1 MICIYKSEISLNV
14 VKESEELKNIDII
27 ENDSNDENF
36 NQIKLK
42 QDLQEL
48 KLFKI

>member
-1 MICIYKSEISLNV
+1 MIGIDKSEISLKV

-27 ENDSNDENF
+27 ENNSNDENF